1 MKSKEKP
8 SLDELFQSKK
18 LDVPSDD
25 FWDGFQ
31 DRVRDRTLTSVVQR
45 SRFLITSKT
54 IIFSVPASIACL
66 LAVLFYLQSPSS
78 PVQLSE
84 SVEVSGDI
92 PESSSDAVF
101 LDDLPGQDMEVV
113 SSYVVDSKLS
123 DQSLYV
129 HHSLEWADE
138 ESSFE
143 EHTIKEKEFQQ
154 PDLFAQFT
162 F

>member
-31 DRVRDRTLTSVVQR
+31 DRVRDRALTSVVQR
-45 SRFLITSKT
+45 SKFSITSKT
-54 IIFSVPASIACL
+54 IIFSASASCAFL
-66 LAVLFYLQSPSS
+66 LAIFFYLQSPSS
-78 PVQLSE
+78 PVQSSE
-84 SVEVSGDI
+84 FVEESGET
-92 PESSSDAVF
+92 PRSTDAVF
-101 LDDLPGQDMEVV
+101 LDDLVGQDVEVV

-123 DQSLYV
+123 DKSLYV
-129 HHSLEWADE
+129 HHALEWADE

-143 EHTIKEKEFQQ
+143 ERTIKEKEFQQ

>member
-1 MKSKEKP
+1 MKHNDKP

-25 FWDGFQ
+25 FWDDFQ
-31 DRVRDRTLTSVVQR
+31 DRVRDRALTSVVQR
-45 SRFLITSKT
+45 SRFTITPKT
-54 IIFSVPASIACL
+54 TIFSLSASVACL
-66 LAVLFYLQSPSS
+66 LAIFFYFQHSTSTVEFPEV
-78 PVQLSE
+78 VQE
-84 SVEVSGDI
+84 SKETAKT
-92 PESSSDAVF
+92 SDAVF
-101 LDDLPGQDMEVV
+101 LDDLVGQDVEVV
-113 SSYVVDSKLS
+113 SSYAVDSKLS

-129 HHSLEWADE
+129 HHELEWADE

>member
-31 DRVRDRTLTSVVQR
+31 DRVRDRALTSVVQR
-45 SRFLITSKT
+45 SRYSITSKT
-54 IIFSVPASIACL
+54 IILSVPASLACL
-66 LAVLFYLQSPSS
+66 IAVLFYLQSPPSPSQSS
-78 PVQLSE
+78 ELVQNSSELSL
-84 SVEVSGDI
+84 
-92 PESSSDAVF
+92 PSDAVF
-101 LDDLPGQDMEVV
+101 LDDLSGQDVEVV
-113 SSYVVDSKLS
+113 SSYVVDAKLS

-129 HHSLEWADE
+129 HHELEWADD

-154 PDLFAQFT
+154 ADLFAQFT